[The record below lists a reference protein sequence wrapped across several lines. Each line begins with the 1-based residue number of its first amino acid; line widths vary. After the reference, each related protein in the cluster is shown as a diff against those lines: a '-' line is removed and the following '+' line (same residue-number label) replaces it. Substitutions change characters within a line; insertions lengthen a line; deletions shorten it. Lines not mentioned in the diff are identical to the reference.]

1 MVPCRQR
8 SGFKPLF
15 LNRPSS
21 IFQYVTA
28 TIFLYQKISFDLP
41 ISASKIGGQ
50 LTSVRWSLFM
60 EGKMKSLAASS
71 LGALI
76 WMDMS
81 LQTPMNRIE
90 SLDICQK
97 SIGVV
102 DKTKLEQLLLDVIL
116 GNLKTLT
123 AEQKKLAMVEVNLSC
138 RPEEEVR

>member
-1 MVPCRQR
+1 
-8 SGFKPLF
+8 
-15 LNRPSS
+15 
-21 IFQYVTA
+21 
-28 TIFLYQKISFDLP
+28 
-41 ISASKIGGQ
+41 
-50 LTSVRWSLFM
+50 M